1 MTWYS
6 TLLTYIPFCP
16 VHWPWCRLSILYVMC
31 TFEVDWSW
39 VALLSK
45 LMDTLTANIYRMRQV
60 RSAKYSTHL
69 DGFGWMA
76 FAASSNQKLRMRKQP
91 ALSYYLIKSVEHNR
105 EKFLVKNI
113 LSIMNTRSY
122 MPLKTILNNNSL
134 YIHEYNF
141 FPFRFHQFW
150 WELESI
156 RIYRMRGS
164 SAFDCKL
171 SMKLR
176 GTPLR
181 RINKILKLTAA
192 ENDEKI
198 IQFYA
203 RLYTPHCR

>member
-1 MTWYS
+1 
-6 TLLTYIPFCP
+6 
-16 VHWPWCRLSILYVMC
+16 
-31 TFEVDWSW
+31 
-39 VALLSK
+39 
-45 LMDTLTANIYRMRQV
+45 
-60 RSAKYSTHL
+60 
-69 DGFGWMA
+69 
-76 FAASSNQKLRMRKQP
+76 
-91 ALSYYLIKSVEHNR
+91 
-105 EKFLVKNI
+105 
-113 LSIMNTRSY
+113 MNTSSH
-122 MPLKTILNNNSL
+122 MPLKRILNNSEY

-141 FPFRFHQFW
+141 FLFRFHQFW
-150 WELESI
+150 WDRELESI

-203 RLYTPHCR
+203 RLYTPHCRYKKSQRSICNRSCFYCIQICMLGNISDVPGLDFSGFGRAQAFMYWASSRPGFSVSGFWLFFGLFQSIKYTYISI

>member
-1 MTWYS
+1 M
-6 TLLTYIPFCP
+6 
-16 VHWPWCRLSILYVMC
+16 
-31 TFEVDWSW
+31 
-39 VALLSK
+39 
-45 LMDTLTANIYRMRQV
+45 
-60 RSAKYSTHL
+60 
-69 DGFGWMA
+69 
-76 FAASSNQKLRMRKQP
+76 
-91 ALSYYLIKSVEHNR
+91 
-105 EKFLVKNI
+105 
-113 LSIMNTRSY
+113 
-122 MPLKTILNNNSL
+122 KTILNNSGY

-141 FPFRFHQFW
+141 FLFRFHQFW
-150 WELESI
+150 WDRELESI

-203 RLYTPHCR
+203 RLYTPHCRYKKSQRSICNRSCFYCIQMCILGNISDVPGMDFSGFGRAQAFIYGASSRPGFSVSGFLLFFWLF

>member
-1 MTWYS
+1 
-6 TLLTYIPFCP
+6 
-16 VHWPWCRLSILYVMC
+16 
-31 TFEVDWSW
+31 
-39 VALLSK
+39 
-45 LMDTLTANIYRMRQV
+45 
-60 RSAKYSTHL
+60 
-69 DGFGWMA
+69 
-76 FAASSNQKLRMRKQP
+76 
-91 ALSYYLIKSVEHNR
+91 
-105 EKFLVKNI
+105 
-113 LSIMNTRSY
+113 MNTSSH
-122 MPLKTILNNNSL
+122 MPLKTILNNSGY

-141 FPFRFHQFW
+141 FLFRFHQFW
-150 WELESI
+150 WDRELESI

-203 RLYTPHCR
+203 RLYTPHCRYKKSQRSICNRSCFYYIQMCMLGNISDVPGLDFGASCGLRLLCIGPWAGWAFLYWVSGFFLGFSKV